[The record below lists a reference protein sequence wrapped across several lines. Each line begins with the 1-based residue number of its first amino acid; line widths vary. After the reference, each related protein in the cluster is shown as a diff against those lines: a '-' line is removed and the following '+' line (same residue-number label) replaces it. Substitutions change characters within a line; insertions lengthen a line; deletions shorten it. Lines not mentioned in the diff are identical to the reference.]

1 MMGKLDDL
9 KRTGMANAFES
20 MGAFAPDPPAGVMQN
35 ASPSKH
41 DGVTRA
47 KNVCVIP
54 LDRIARDSNQP
65 REEFDPEA
73 LRRLADSLK
82 ERGQLQPI
90 GVRWDE
96 IYGLYF
102 IVFGERRWRAAG
114 MAGLPTVHA
123 LVMEEVISPDDL
135 IVVQLVENA
144 VREDLRPI
152 EQGRAYR
159 RLMDAKGWSTRQ
171 VARELAVDQAR
182 VVRALALLDLPEA
195 VQEQVEQGAIT
206 PTTAYEISKAD
217 SGLQEELAHRV
228 VSERLRTADVTVA
241 RKPKSDRPRKFRTE
255 IKIPGGHILVNLD
268 EPEPT
273 DEAVIAA
280 LQAALKQFKKSRSI
294 QTGLI

>member
-1 MMGKLDDL
+1 MP
-9 KRTGMANAFES
+9 T
-20 MGAFAPDPPAGVMQN
+20 
-35 ASPSKH
+35 ASTSKH

-54 LDRIARDSNQP
+54 LDRIARDPNQP

-73 LRRLADSLK
+73 LLRLADSLK

-96 IYGLYF
+96 ALGVYM

-114 MAGLPTVHA
+114 MAGLLTVNA
-123 LVMEEVISPDDL
+123 MVMEGAISPDDL

-152 EQGRAYR
+152 EQARAYR
-159 RLMDAKGWSTRQ
+159 KLMDAKGWSTRQ

-182 VVRALALLDLPEA
+182 VVRALALLDLPEV

-206 PTTAYEISKAD
+206 PTTAYEISKAAPD
-217 SGLQEELAHRV
+217 RQEELAHRV
-228 VSERLRTADVTVA
+228 VTEGLRTADVTEA
-241 RKPKSDRPRKFRTE
+241 RKPKSDRSRKFRTE
-255 IKIPGGHILVNLD
+255 IKVPGGNIIVNLD
-268 EPEPT
+268 EPEPS
-273 DEAVIAA
+273 DEEVIAA
-280 LQAALKQFKKSRSI
+280 LQAAMKRFKKNRSI
-294 QTGLI
+294 RTEAA